1 MDDKTDDGTHGFRGG
16 FISHPDILYYI
27 GRCDFQTFTKC
38 KAAASNS
45 AAVSIPSQIPA
56 IQQPRPAAAPEFQLS
71 SSLQTRPSS
80 SPRHNL
86 LACPLSSIIE
96 TQSPPDTQ
104 SLSLLLLTTSF
115 PSLAQKSAKQ
125 VPRVFPNRKSQLA
138 ERYARPI
145 VKQQSKGGNKKKLF
159 LDDPTSFSYIS
170 RSQTSLFGFNCG
182 GNNSIVWR
190 S

>member
-1 MDDKTDDGTHGFRGG
+1 MPGPCRQLRALRFPDLHQMQSCCFKLRSSKCPIPNSCHSTTQTYCCTRFR
-16 FISHPDILYYI
+16 
-27 GRCDFQTFTKC
+27 
-38 KAAASNS
+38 
-45 AAVSIPSQIPA
+45 
-56 IQQPRPAAAPEFQLS
+56 LS

-80 SPRHNL
+80 SSSSSPRHNL
-86 LACPLSSIIE
+86 LACPVSSIIE

-104 SLSLLLLTTSF
+104 SLSLLLFTTSF

-145 VKQQSKGGNKKKLF
+145 VKQQSKGENKKELF